1 MKCPQCQ
8 FDNKEGAKT
17 CRRCNTDLYRVPLWR
32 PGWRWHARTLAII
45 YGILLVAF
53 FLLNHVLKPY
63 MRQIPKDITPW
74 IKELPKQTSAQ
85 TNVG

>member
-1 MKCPQCQ
+1 MKCSKCQ
-8 FDNKEGAKT
+8 IENKETAKACRKCGAE
-17 CRRCNTDLYRVPLWR
+17 LVLVPLWR
-32 PGWRWHARTLAII
+32 PTWKWHARTLVII

-74 IKELPKQTSAQ
+74 LKEMPQQKI
-85 TNVG
+85 VG